1 MNEPEI
7 SPEPPSLTK
16 LPVAP
21 NASPNVAPN
30 VASNAEVIPTAY
42 LQTKP
47 TISRWF
53 ASRLWLLTLVCGVIS
68 LGLFWYSRQN
78 TGYLITIAFREGHG
92 LKPEDRLTYRG
103 IEIGAVEKI
112 ELNPNR
118 DGIVVHVRLTPRA
131 RSMAAEGAKFWIVRP
146 MLSIDAIRGLDTLL
160 GAKYIAIDPP
170 SVEARA
176 QSHFV
181 GLDSAPII
189 SPADGSLEISL
200 DAKSRGGLENGA
212 PILFRGFRIGNI
224 VQVGLAMDARTV
236 RARCAIDPEYRDII
250 RNNSKFWNRSGWR
263 LEFGLSG
270 LKLDADTLA
279 QMLSGGIEMATPS
292 EPAPSVST
300 GHRFFLYDKPEA
312 DWLTW
317 QPSMVH
323 GQALSRLSSNM
334 PQPIRIALRW
344 QERSFGF
351 RTNQQRS
358 SWCLPLS
365 DGSVLCLSE
374 QITAPKS
381 ALADSTQIEFA
392 GMSLSPSQFEVVKTT
407 SETSQDSS
415 VDKVG
420 RFTTSEP
427 IPVDVLRWPADRVA
441 AKLPD
446 TVCDVLIAHADS
458 SSVVAID
465 AGRLKKT
472 SIDWEIEEQV
482 LVDRDYHGL
491 PVVSADSSQVIGFV
505 SIHKGKKRI
514 VR

>member
-1 MNEPEI
+1 MNEPDT
-7 SPEPPSLTK
+7 SPDPNAEAI
-16 LPVAP
+16 PVA
-21 NASPNVAPN
+21 
-30 VASNAEVIPTAY
+30 I
-42 LQTKP
+42 LQTNP
-47 TISRWF
+47 TTARWF
-53 ASRLWLLTLVCGVIS
+53 ASRLWWLTLVCGMVS

-78 TGYLITIAFREGHG
+78 TGSLITIAFREGHG

-118 DGIVVHVRLTPRA
+118 DGVVAHVRLTPQA

-170 SVEARA
+170 SVGARA

-189 SPADGSLEISL
+189 SPVDGSLEICL

-212 PILFRGFRIGNI
+212 PILFRGFRIGNV
-224 VQVGLAMDARTV
+224 VQVSLAMDARTV

-250 RNNSKFWNRSGWR
+250 RSNSKFWNRSGWR

-292 EPAPSVST
+292 EPANGVST
-300 GHRFFLYDKPEA
+300 GHRFFLYDNPEA
-312 DWLTW
+312 EWLAW
-317 QPSMVH
+317 QPSMAH
-323 GQALSRLSSNM
+323 GQAWSRLAPNM

-351 RTNQQRS
+351 RRNQQRS

-365 DGSVLCLSE
+365 DGSVLCVSE
-374 QITAPKS
+374 QIAAPKS
-381 ALADSTQIEFA
+381 ALADSTRIEFA
-392 GMSLSPSQFEVVKTT
+392 GVSLDPSQFQVSNTT
-407 SETSQDSS
+407 SEASQDSSSQDRS

-420 RFTTSEP
+420 RFTTSEA
-427 IPVDVLRWPADRVA
+427 IAADILRWPTERVA
-441 AKLPD
+441 EKLPD
-446 TVCDVLIAHADS
+446 AVCDVLIAHADS
-458 SSVVAID
+458 SSVGAID

-472 SIDWEIEEQV
+472 PMGWEIDDQV
-482 LVDRDYHGL
+482 LIDRDYHGL
-491 PVVSADSSQVIGFV
+491 PVVSAEASQVIGFV
-505 SIHKGKKRI
+505 FINKGKRMV

>member
-1 MNEPEI
+1 MNEPET
-7 SPEPPSLTK
+7 SPEPP
-16 LPVAP
+16 
-21 NASPNVAPN
+21 
-30 VASNAEVIPTAY
+30 IPTAL
-42 LQTKP
+42 LQTNP

-78 TGYLITIAFREGHG
+78 TGSLITIAFREGHG

-224 VQVGLAMDARTV
+224 VQVSLAMDARTV

-323 GQALSRLSSNM
+323 GQTLSRLASNM

-365 DGSVLCLSE
+365 DGSILCLSE
-374 QITAPKS
+374 QTTAPKS

-392 GMSLSPSQFEVVKTT
+392 GVSLSPSQFQVSNTT
-407 SETSQDSS
+407 SEASQDSS
-415 VDKVG
+415 VESVEKVG

-446 TVCDVLIAHADS
+446 TVCDVLIAHADA

-472 SIDWEIEEQV
+472 SIDWEIDEQV

-491 PVVSADSSQVIGFV
+491 PVVSADSSEVIGFID
-505 SIHKGKKRI
+505 IHKGKKRI

>member
-1 MNEPEI
+1 MNEPDT
-7 SPEPPSLTK
+7 PPDPNAEAI
-16 LPVAP
+16 PVAL
-21 NASPNVAPN
+21 
-30 VASNAEVIPTAY
+30 
-42 LQTKP
+42 LQTNP
-47 TISRWF
+47 TMSRWF
-53 ASRLWLLTLVCGVIS
+53 ASRLWWLTLVCGLVS

-78 TGYLITIAFREGHG
+78 TGSLITIAFREGHG

-112 ELNPNR
+112 ELNPDR
-118 DGIVVHVRLTPRA
+118 DGVVAHVRLTPRA
-131 RSMAAEGAKFWIVRP
+131 RSMAADGAKFWIVRP

-170 SVEARA
+170 SVGARP

-189 SPADGSLEISL
+189 SPVDGSLEISL

-212 PILFRGFRIGNI
+212 PILFRGFRIGNV

-292 EPAPSVST
+292 EPAPGVST

-312 DWLTW
+312 EWLAW
-317 QPSMVH
+317 QPSMAH
-323 GQALSRLSSNM
+323 GQAWNRLAPKM
-334 PQPIRIALRW
+334 PQPIRLALRW

-365 DGSVLCLSE
+365 DGSVLCLAE
-374 QITAPKS
+374 QIDAPKS
-381 ALADSTQIEFA
+381 ALADSTRIEFA
-392 GMSLSPSQFEVVKTT
+392 GVSLSPSQFQVSNTT
-407 SETSQDSS
+407 SEASQDSS

-420 RFTTSEP
+420 RFTMSEP
-427 IPVDVLRWPADRVA
+427 IADDVLRWPADRVA
-441 AKLPD
+441 EKLPD
-446 TVCDVLIAHADS
+446 AVCDVLIAHADS

-472 SIDWEIEEQV
+472 PMGWEIDDQV

-491 PVVSADSSQVIGFV
+491 PVVSSEASQVIGF
-505 SIHKGKKRI
+505 IFIKKGKRMI

>member
-1 MNEPEI
+1 MNEPDM
-7 SPEPPSLTK
+7 SPDPNAEAIPDPNAEAI
-16 LPVAP
+16 PVAL
-21 NASPNVAPN
+21 
-30 VASNAEVIPTAY
+30 
-42 LQTKP
+42 LQTNP
-47 TISRWF
+47 TMTRWF
-53 ASRLWLLTLVCGVIS
+53 ASRLWWLTLVCGLVS

-78 TGYLITIAFREGHG
+78 TGSLITIAFREGHG

-112 ELNPNR
+112 ELNPDR
-118 DGIVVHVRLTPRA
+118 DGVVAHVRLTPRA
-131 RSMAAEGAKFWIVRP
+131 RSMAADGAKFWIVRP

-170 SVEARA
+170 SVGARA

-189 SPADGSLEISL
+189 SPVDGSLEISL

-212 PILFRGFRIGNI
+212 PILFRGFRIGNV
-224 VQVGLAMDARTV
+224 VQVSLAMDARTV

-292 EPAPSVST
+292 EPAPGVST

-312 DWLTW
+312 EWLAW
-317 QPSMVH
+317 QPSMAH
-323 GQALSRLSSNM
+323 GQAWSRLAPKM

-365 DGSVLCLSE
+365 DGSVLCLAE
-374 QITAPKS
+374 QNAAPKS
-381 ALADSTQIEFA
+381 ALADSTRIEFA
-392 GMSLSPSQFEVVKTT
+392 GVSLSPSQFQVSSTT
-407 SETSQDSS
+407 SEASQDNLDSS

-427 IPVDVLRWPADRVA
+427 IADDVVRWPADRVA
-441 AKLPD
+441 EKLPD
-446 TVCDVLIAHADS
+446 AVCDVLIAHADS

-472 SIDWEIEEQV
+472 PMGWEIDDQV

-491 PVVSADSSQVIGFV
+491 PVVSSEASQVIGFV
-505 SIHKGKKRI
+505 FINKQKRMI